1 MCEMQDKM
9 QKNGPTKG
17 GKKYTMTNKVAIGV
31 CDLYKKFGTQFFR
44 RIWFP
49 RAVYRAPPT
58 LVGEIILQRK
68 STPFVATIAMVD
80 LFAIISRER
89 QATYLT

>member
-1 MCEMQDKM
+1 
-9 QKNGPTKG
+9 
-17 GKKYTMTNKVAIGV
+17 MTNKSAIGV
-31 CDLYKKFGTQFFR
+31 CDHYKKFGTQSFR

-49 RAVYRAPPT
+49 RTLYRALPT
-58 LVGEIILQRK
+58 LAGEIILQRK
-68 STPFVATIAMVD
+68 STPLVATIAKVD